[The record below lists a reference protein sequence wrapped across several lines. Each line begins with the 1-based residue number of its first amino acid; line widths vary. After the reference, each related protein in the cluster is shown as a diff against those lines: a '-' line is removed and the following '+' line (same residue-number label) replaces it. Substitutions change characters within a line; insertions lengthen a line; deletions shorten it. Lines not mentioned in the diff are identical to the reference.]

1 MENIKNIAP
10 EVYELIQ
17 KEIKRQ
23 EETLNLIPSENYVSP
38 AVLEATA
45 SVFTNKYVEGYPGKR
60 YYPGCQFAD
69 QLEILCSQKAKEVF
83 NLDKNWKVHPQPL
96 SGSPANLA
104 IYFGLLEPGEKI
116 LSMEL
121 THGGHLSHGY
131 KVHISSKF
139 WSAIH
144 YRVNKNGFIDYDEIE
159 EIAQREKPKII
170 ISGATAY
177 PRIIDFKRFGE
188 IAKRVGAYHLA
199 DVSHIAGLIAA
210 GIHPSP
216 FEYAD
221 VVMTTTHKTLRG
233 PRSAII
239 FVRKEI
245 YDKIRRAVFPGIQ
258 GGSHQHII
266 CAKTVAF
273 FEALKPEF
281 KEYQKQIVK
290 NAKVLADEL
299 IKYGFNL
306 LSGGTDNHL
315 ILINLR
321 GVIDASL
328 AEGLLEKANILA
340 NRNSVPGDE
349 SPFKPTGLRLG
360 TPAVTSRGMKENEMK
375 LIAQWIYRI
384 LIKKEDSEEI
394 KYKVI
399 DLCKKFPIYKK

>member
-1 MENIKNIAP
+1 MENIKKIAP

-23 EETLNLIPSENYVSP
+23 EETLNLIPSENYASP
-38 AVLEATA
+38 AVLEAA
-45 SVFTNKYVEGYPGKR
+45 SSVFTNKYVEGYPGKR

-69 QLEILCSQKAKEVF
+69 QLEILCSRKAKEVF
-83 NLDKNWKVHPQPL
+83 GLDENWKVHPQPL

-139 WSAIH
+139 WHSIH
-144 YRVNKNGFIDYDEIE
+144 YRVNKSGFIDYDEIE
-159 EIAQREKPKII
+159 QIAQKEKPKII

-177 PRIIDFKRFGE
+177 PRIIDFKKFGE

-199 DVSHIAGLIAA
+199 DISHIAGLIAA

-239 FVRKEI
+239 FARKEI

-290 NAKVLADEL
+290 NAKLLAEEL
-299 IKYGFNL
+299 INYGFNL

-321 GVIDASL
+321 DVIDASL
-328 AEGLLEKANILA
+328 AESLLEKANILA

-384 LIKKEDSEEI
+384 LIKKEDPEEI
-394 KYKVI
+394 KHKVI
-399 DLCKKFPIYKK
+399 DLCKKFPVYKE

>member
-23 EETLNLIPSENYVSP
+23 EETLNLIPSENYASP
-38 AVLEATA
+38 AVLKAAA

-83 NLDKNWKVHPQPL
+83 GLDENWKVHPQPL

-104 IYFGLLEPGEKI
+104 IYFGLLEPREKI

-139 WSAIH
+139 WHSIH

-159 EIAQREKPKII
+159 QIAQKEKPKII

-177 PRIIDFKRFGE
+177 PRIIDFKKFGE

-199 DVSHIAGLIAA
+199 DISHIAGLIAA

-239 FVRKEI
+239 FARKEI

-290 NAKVLADEL
+290 NAKLLAEEL

-321 GVIDASL
+321 DIIDASL
-328 AEGLLEKANILA
+328 AESLLEKANILA

-360 TPAVTSRGMKENEMK
+360 TPAVTSRRMKENEMK

-384 LIKKEDSEEI
+384 LIKKEDPEEI
-394 KYKVI
+394 KHKVI
-399 DLCKKFPIYKK
+399 DLCKKFPVYKE

>member
-83 NLDKNWKVHPQPL
+83 NLDENWKVHPQPL

>member
-83 NLDKNWKVHPQPL
+83 NLDENWKVHPQPL

-199 DVSHIAGLIAA
+199 DISHIAGLIAA

>member
-1 MENIKNIAP
+1 MEEIKKIAP

-23 EETLNLIPSENYVSP
+23 EETLDLIPSENYTSP
-38 AVLEATA
+38 AVLEAAA
-45 SVFTNKYVEGYPGKR
+45 SIFTNKYVEGYPGKR

-69 QLEILCSQKAKEVF
+69 ELELLCCQKAKEVF
-83 NLDKNWKVHPQPL
+83 SLDENWKVHPQPL

-104 IYFGLLEPGEKI
+104 IYFGLLKPGEKI

-139 WSAIH
+139 WPTIH
-144 YRVNKNGFIDYDEIE
+144 YEVNEEGFIDYDKVE

-177 PRIIDFKRFGE
+177 PRVIDFKRFGE
-188 IAKRVGAYHLA
+188 IAKKIGAYHLA
-199 DVSHIAGLIAA
+199 DISHIAGLIAA

-216 FEYAD
+216 FEYSD
-221 VVMTTTHKTLRG
+221 VVMTTTHKTLKG

-239 FVRKEI
+239 FARKEI
-245 YDKIRRAVFPGIQ
+245 YEKIRKAVFPGIQ

-290 NAKVLADEL
+290 NAKVLAEEL
-299 IKYGFNL
+299 MNYDFNL

-321 GVIDASL
+321 GTIDASL
-328 AEGLLEKANILA
+328 AESLLEQANILA
-340 NRNSVPGDE
+340 NRNTVPGDE

-360 TPAVTSRGMKENEMK
+360 TPAATARGMKEGEMK

-384 LIKKEDSEEI
+384 LIEKEHPEEI
-394 KYKVI
+394 KDKVI
-399 DLCKKFPIYKK
+399 DLCKKFPIYKG